1 MRAWPRL
8 KTQHLLLIHLPS
20 LRGVDLFIT
29 SSFGMDEPQTFCWDT
44 KRCVCVEGRAGG
56 SRRKRWEE
64 LAPLEATS
72 RGGTFLA
79 GMNPFILKSNP
90 HCRKGETVI
99 LICAPA
105 ISSSLEER
113 EYLLLEPLMEQF
125 ASNFPIS
132 NNILAAN
139 VEWFVRPTH
148 NTDKS
153 LSGGRKGVRGG
164 EEKEEGRVRGERSI
178 RTDHSWLP
186 DESSLQMRLPQSIKR
201 VFVGL
206 ERAGMCSAGLV
217 GTEWLDRGLAGSR

>member
-1 MRAWPRL
+1 MSPQPFAG
-8 KTQHLLLIHLPS
+8 KTHKKI
-20 LRGVDLFIT
+20 
-29 SSFGMDEPQTFCWDT
+29 
-44 KRCVCVEGRAGG
+44 CVCVEGKAGG
-56 SRRKRWEE
+56 SRRKRQEE

-72 RGGTFLA
+72 RGSTFLA

-99 LICAPA
+99 LICAHA
-105 ISSSLEER
+105 ISSSLGER

-153 LSGGRKGVRGG
+153 LSRRKEGGEGWGRRMRKGG
-164 EEKEEGRVRGERSI
+164 
-178 RTDHSWLP
+178 
-186 DESSLQMRLPQSIKR
+186 
-201 VFVGL
+201 
-206 ERAGMCSAGLV
+206 
-217 GTEWLDRGLAGSR
+217 

>member
-1 MRAWPRL
+1 
-8 KTQHLLLIHLPS
+8 
-20 LRGVDLFIT
+20 
-29 SSFGMDEPQTFCWDT
+29 
-44 KRCVCVEGRAGG
+44 
-56 SRRKRWEE
+56 
-64 LAPLEATS
+64 
-72 RGGTFLA
+72 
-79 GMNPFILKSNP
+79 
-90 HCRKGETVI
+90 
-99 LICAPA
+99 
-105 ISSSLEER
+105 
-113 EYLLLEPLMEQF
+113 MEQF

-164 EEKEEGRVRGERSI
+164 EEKEEGRVRGEKSI

-217 GTEWLDRGLAGSR
+217 GTG